1 MKRNATIDLTKDEDH
16 RKRPRPSSLATDKE
30 GKSSGFKICP
40 TCTGNTQDEVMK
52 DEVTEEEDTE
62 AIFHLQKLYKLYEND
77 FDRLSQD
84 LKEQSELASSSSS
97 SFSSSSSSS
106 VNKISQHSSSK
117 SSSSSSNIINLLSD
131 SDDDSKQ
138 TTSDSSSCTC
148 CPAWTPRSHI
158 IWTQSLAKD
167 HTHPKP
173 LPGQELTM
181 EWTVPQRYC
190 CENNGTFTTNCRD
203 CKVCAPANGSKGY
216 LNKAKN
222 TTKYPRIVTSRTT
235 QQATTQVF
243 VPFRTIAP
251 RKDLKANIVRS
262 HEGKI
267 LGVVL
272 KNWDGQRGLDLA
284 NALENMMGSDV
295 LGGGGTSNI
304 CSNALGGTCTKFCD
318 NFIKLWPLMGS
329 GHGGN
334 YDGHTH
340 TTGLPRF
347 FLEHFVK
354 HAATIARTELAK
366 NEETENVNAVPLPC
380 TTSNKGLLQI
390 QRYVQAKAKKWHKRN
405 ASRLHPHVDKNKES
419 DGLVVV
425 LSLGNTVK
433 FLLDDGN
440 VCQHNLKYKCS
451 MTSSNESGR
460 RDEKDSHHYTLKGN
474 KTEDLKTWSNYPCE
488 FCQTIE
494 LESGDVLL
502 FDGREDAQIAHG
514 ILEVCPNSAPNGC
527 PDWLTDS
534 RIGVQFRSIK

>member
-16 RKRPRPSSLATDKE
+16 RKRPRPSLPADKE
-30 GKSSGFKICP
+30 GKICP
-40 TCTGNTQDEVMK
+40 TC
-52 DEVTEEEDTE
+52 TEEEDTE

-97 SFSSSSSSS
+97 SFSSSS
-106 VNKISQHSSSK
+106 
-117 SSSSSSNIINLLSD
+117 
-131 SDDDSKQ
+131 
-138 TTSDSSSCTC
+138 CTC
-148 CPAWTPRSHI
+148 CPAWQPRSHI

-190 CENNGTFTTNCRD
+190 CENTGSFTTNCRD
-203 CKVCAPANGSKGY
+203 CKVCAANGGKGY

-222 TTKYPRIVTSRTT
+222 TNKYPRIVTSRTT

-251 RKDLKANIVRS
+251 RNNLKANIVRS

-267 LGVVL
+267 LAVIL
-272 KNWDGQRGLDLA
+272 KNWDGQMGLDLA

-304 CSNALGGTCTKFCD
+304 CSNALGGTCNKFCD

-340 TTGLPRF
+340 TAGLPRF

-366 NEETENVNAVPLPC
+366 NENVNAVPLPC